1 MPQRRAV
8 MVKKYIKEVTDLFPD
23 DIRIEETFSY
33 LVRMFRMKNFVLPL
47 DPKPTGSKIFMEKK
61 KREDK

>member
-1 MPQRRAV
+1 
-8 MVKKYIKEVTDLFPD
+8 VTGVQTCALPIYLFPD